1 MKTLKTGIVLLVLLL
16 ATMAMVPMVSAV
28 EQKITTAS
36 SDQTVVTAVDASK
49 MVVPNL
55 HFDNSQK
62 TVMVNGELSP
72 RQNLQTAQMTAI
84 SMASGVNAIPF
95 GSIIYH
101 AKDGV
106 TTVFDSKGNQLFT
119 AEDAK
124 SVRVSTPQNDAP
136 ATFVHEVPSGSI
148 SREVDGTTYVFYNGE
163 LILTIINENVQDSAE
178 IRSINTD
185 DQQNGLPSLSG
196 ANSRINAALANYL
209 GWIEYTE
216 STPVTASRFEA
227 TWVAP
232 TSTPL
237 NSGVRESLGIWNGIE
252 RTGIDG
258 VMQPV
263 LMWNFCAY
271 GDAQIHNNYV
281 GSAWDYQ
288 TTSNPN
294 KDSLHSTPISV
305 LPGDTVKGI
314 LQWSP
319 TLNCWIIQFNNIR
332 SGQTT
337 AYYSSRFPRDNLKLY
352 VVLEAAAAGIK
363 PNNNSLTGSITF
375 NNIIVQNQGSNVAVT
390 FTGHVMSGA
399 SSIFPGLSAVVS
411 TNPQLQLFLRTGR

>member
-1 MKTLKTGIVLLVLLL
+1 M
-16 ATMAMVPMVSAV
+16 
-28 EQKITTAS
+28 
-36 SDQTVVTAVDASK
+36 
-49 MVVPNL
+49 
-55 HFDNSQK
+55 
-62 TVMVNGELSP
+62 
-72 RQNLQTAQMTAI
+72 
-84 SMASGVNAIPF
+84 
-95 GSIIYH
+95 
-101 AKDGV
+101 
-106 TTVFDSKGNQLFT
+106 
-119 AEDAK
+119 
-124 SVRVSTPQNDAP
+124 STPQNDAP

-148 SREVDGTTYVFYNGE
+148 SKEVDGKTYIFYTGE

-178 IRSINTD
+178 NHSIIND
-185 DQQNGLPSLSG
+185 NKQNGLTSLSEKNRG
-196 ANSRINAALANYL
+196 TNAVLANYL
-209 GWIEYTE
+209 GWVEYAD
-216 STPVTASRFEA
+216 SAPVTASRFEA

-252 RTGIDG
+252 RTGTDG

-271 GDAQIHNNYV
+271 GDTQIHNNYV

-314 LQWSP
+314 LQWS
-319 TLNCWIIQFNNIR
+319 TSLNCWLIQFNNVR

-337 AYYSSRFPRDNLKLY
+337 AYYSFRFPRDNLKLY
-352 VVLEAAAAGIK
+352 TVLEAAAAGIK

-375 NNIIVQNQGSNVAVT
+375 NNIIVQNQGSNVPVT

-399 SSIFPGLSAVVS
+399 SSSFPGLNAVVS
-411 TNPQLQLFLRTGR
+411 TYPQPQIFLGTGR